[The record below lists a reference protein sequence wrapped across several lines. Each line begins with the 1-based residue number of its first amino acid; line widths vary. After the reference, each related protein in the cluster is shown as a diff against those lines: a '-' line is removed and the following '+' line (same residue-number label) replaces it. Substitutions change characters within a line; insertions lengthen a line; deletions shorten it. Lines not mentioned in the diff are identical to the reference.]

1 MKKKPLVSIIIR
13 SKNEEK
19 WISHCLTMIHK
30 QSYKNFEIILVD
42 NLSTDNTIKIA
53 KRFNVK
59 KIIKIKNF
67 LPGKAINYGVK
78 NSKGEYMVCLSAHCI
93 PKNDNWLKILVSN
106 LTNNSKVAAVYGRQ
120 IPISYSNPIDKRD
133 LLITFGL
140 DKRLQIKDNF
150 FHNAN
155 SIFRK
160 KIWSKIKFDEKV
172 KNVEDR
178 LWGKEIIKAGFNIVY
193 EPDSIV
199 YHHHGI
205 HQNNIPE
212 RASSI
217 VSIIEK
223 FEKNRI
229 KKLPEILKPENINIA
244 AIVPY
249 SIKSNNNISH
259 KRLLLETIK
268 HLKKSSYINNIYLIS
283 EKKIIQDKSINFINR
298 TINKISKDVSLEELI
313 YKSLKVI
320 ETKGDFPN
328 SIMYVNYDYLF
339 RPRNLIDNIIIKA
352 QYDGYDTVFAASLD
366 YGHYWIESEDGNFM
380 QTDPSLKSREK
391 RKPTFKAL
399 YGLGSL
405 TSSHIIRNKKI
416 IGGKI
421 GIIPIDEIE
430 STFRLREFKKPFF
443 LKKLIYKNKK

>member
-1 MKKKPLVSIIIR
+1 MKNPLVSIIIR

-19 WISHCLTMIHK
+19 WISHCLSMINK
-30 QSYKNFEIILVD
+30 QSYQNFEIILVD
-42 NLSTDNTIKIA
+42 NFSSDNTIKIA
-53 KRFNVK
+53 KRHNVK
-59 KIIKIKNF
+59 KIVKIKNF
-67 LPGKAINYGVK
+67 LPGKAINVGAK
-78 NSKGEYMVCLSAHCI
+78 KAKGEYIVCVSAHCI
-93 PKNDNWLKILVSN
+93 PKNNNWLKIFVSN
-106 LTNNSKVAAVYGRQ
+106 LTDAPKVAAVYGRQ
-120 IPISYSNPIDKRD
+120 IPISYSSPIDKRD

-140 DKRLQIKDNF
+140 DKRVQIKDNF

-160 KIWSKIKFDEKV
+160 KIWNKINFDEKV

-178 LWGKEIIKAGFNIVY
+178 LWGKEIIKAGFNIIY
-193 EPDSIV
+193 EPNSVV

-205 HQNNIPE
+205 HQNNVPE

-249 SIKSNNNISH
+249 SIKSYDKSSH
-259 KRLLLETIK
+259 KKLLINTIK
-268 HLKKSSYINNIYLIS
+268 YLKKSKFINQIYLIS
-283 EKKIIQDKSINFINR
+283 EKNIIKDKSINFINR
-298 TINKISKDVSLEELI
+298 TKSKISKDVSLEDLV
-313 YKSLKVI
+313 YKSLKII
-320 ETKGDFPN
+320 ESKGDFPN
-328 SIMYVNYDYLF
+328 AIMYVNYDYLF
-339 RPRNLIDNIIIKA
+339 RPENLIDNIILKA
-352 QYDGYDTVFAASLD
+352 QYNGYDTVFAALLD
-366 YGHYWIESEDGNFM
+366 YGHYWIESDDGNFV

-391 RKPTFKAL
+391 RKPAFKAL

-421 GIIPIDEIE
+421 GIMPIDEIE
-430 STFRLREFKKPFF
+430 NTFRLREFKKPLL
-443 LKKLIYKNKK
+443 LKKLINKNKN